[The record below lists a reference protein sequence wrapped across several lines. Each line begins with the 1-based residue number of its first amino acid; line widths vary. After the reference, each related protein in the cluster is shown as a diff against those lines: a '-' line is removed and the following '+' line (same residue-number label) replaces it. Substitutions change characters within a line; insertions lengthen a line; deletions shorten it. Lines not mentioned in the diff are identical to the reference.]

1 MGVALRRTLALL
13 AVVRCF
19 MSRRDP
25 IWGLQL
31 TKELGLPSGTVYP
44 LLERLEREGFVVSQW
59 DSEQARG
66 PRRRL
71 YSITEE
77 GRSWAGS
84 RLPIEDP
91 MGGVDR

>member
-1 MGVALRRTLALL
+1 MGAAMRRTPALL
-13 AVVRCF
+13 AVVGFF
-19 MSRRDP
+19 MSRTDP

-59 DSEQARG
+59 DSDQARG

-71 YSITEE
+71 YALTED
-77 GRSWAGS
+77 GRAWARS
-84 RLPIEDP
+84 RLSIEDP
-91 MGGVDR
+91 KGGGPR